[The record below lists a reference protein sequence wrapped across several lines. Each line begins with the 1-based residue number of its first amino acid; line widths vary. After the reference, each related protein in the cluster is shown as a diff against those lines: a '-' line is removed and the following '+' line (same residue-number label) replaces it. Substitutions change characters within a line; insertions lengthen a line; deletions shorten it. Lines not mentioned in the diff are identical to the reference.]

1 MIYKTKTLANNNQ
14 NILLVAK
21 KIKAGNVIALPTETV
36 YGLAGR
42 FDNDLTIKKIFS
54 IKTSKGL
61 VIGVFLC
68 LIQKKK
74 NLQMVFLN
82 RKN

>member
-1 MIYKTKTLANNNQ
+1 MIYKTETLEKNNQ

-21 KIKAGNVIALPTETV
+21 KIKAGDIVALPTETV

-54 IKTSKGL
+54 IKGRPLSNP
-61 VIGVFLC
+61 VI
-68 LIQKKK
+68 
-74 NLQMVFLN
+74 
-82 RKN
+82 